1 MHSAGYIRSI
11 LLSAARCREVGFT
24 TSHSG
29 ASQKRR
35 KMQKR
40 ALFLVLVLTS
50 CDVKRLTY
58 ANEYSIAISHKEPS
72 SEPSFQ
78 RPPPAQVVGVPVQLK
93 AAEIKVSDSNAC
105 YAPRSAVKAF

>member
-1 MHSAGYIRSI
+1 MKPQTTGIVPGLTSFHLLLHLHALSAVYIRSI

-58 ANEYSIAISHKEPS
+58 ANEYSIAISHKVG
-72 SEPSFQ
+72 SEW
-78 RPPPAQVVGVPVQLK
+78 
-93 AAEIKVSDSNAC
+93 DS
-105 YAPRSAVKAF
+105 